1 MTGPNFVAPEGEVL
15 IDGVPNRIGVHEPEP
30 RVEAYVLPDTEDP
43 PDADAGRFDE
53 RVAYSRRPSA
63 LIGLP
68 GEPPPKVEELPYVP
82 GHRAPSGPEAETLVH
97 IDVLGA
103 QLEALLRAMELAD
116 GAYPYEFVPPGCDKT
131 WIAEARRQL
140 QLGLMCARRAVVQ
153 GAW

>member
-1 MTGPNFVAPEGEVL
+1 MTGPNFVAPEGQVL
-15 IDGVPNRIGVHEPEP
+15 IDGVPNQVGVHEPEP
-30 RVEAYVLPDTEDP
+30 RAERYVLPDTEDP

-53 RVAYSRRPSA
+53 RLPSA
-63 LIGLP
+63 GSTP
-68 GEPPPKVEELPYVP
+68 YPETAREELIYVP